1 LITSVNCFMHLNLPR
16 GIGETVTQAQGADLE
31 LQASINAT
39 KESEETMSLP
49 KDAVNESRL
58 EELQGK
64 VLGDV
69 SGAMGLMMA
78 YMGDRLDLYSAL
90 AELGEATSQQL
101 ADSVG
106 MNERYLREWLSSNAA
121 AGYVNYNP
129 QSSTFS
135 MSPEQ
140 AVIFAAEGHPA
151 CMQGFFQAVV
161 STYMD
166 EPKVTDA
173 FRSGDGV
180 PWSDHSGCLFCGTE
194 RFFRPM
200 YAANLI
206 ESWIPSLEGV
216 REKLERGA
224 KVADIGCGHGSSTIL
239 MAQAFPNSTF
249 HGFDFH
255 EPSIEHARDRART
268 AGVAG
273 NTIFEVVAAKEY
285 PGTGYELVAIFDAL
299 HDMGDPIGAC
309 SHILSTL
316 ADDGTFMLVEPA
328 AGDSLEENLHP
339 LGQIYYAFSTMICT
353 PASRAQEVGLALGA
367 QAGQKRLTKVL
378 NEGGFTRVRR
388 AAEMPTNMVL
398 EARR

>member
-1 LITSVNCFMHLNLPR
+1 M
-16 GIGETVTQAQGADLE
+16 
-31 LQASINAT
+31 SISMDDVD
-39 KESEETMSLP
+39 ES
-49 KDAVNESRL
+49 KL

-69 SGAMGLMMA
+69 AGSLGLIMA

-90 AELGEATSQQL
+90 AEIGQATSGQL
-101 ADSVG
+101 ADSTG
-106 MNERYLREWLSSNAA
+106 LNERYVREWLSANAA
-121 AGYVNYNP
+121 AGYVNYEP
-129 QSSTFS
+129 ESSTFS

-161 STYMD
+161 STYLD
-166 EPKVTDA
+166 EPKVTEV
-173 FRSGDGV
+173 FRSGAGL
-180 PWSDHSGCLFCGTE
+180 PWSEHNGCLFCGTE

-206 ESWIPSLEGV
+206 DSWIPALEGV
-216 REKLERGA
+216 RAKLEQGG
-224 KVADIGCGHGSSTIL
+224 KVADVGCGHGSSTIL
-239 MAQAFPNSTF
+239 MAQAFPNTTF

-255 EPSIEHARDRART
+255 EPSIEHARERAKS

-273 NTIFEVVAAKEY
+273 NTIFEVVTAKEY
-285 PGTGYELVAIFDAL
+285 PGTAYDLVTIFDAL
-299 HDMGDPIGAC
+299 HDMGDPVGAC
-309 SHILSTL
+309 AHILSTL

-328 AGDSLEENLHP
+328 AGDALEENLNP
-339 LGQIYYAFSTMICT
+339 LGGIYYAFSTMICT

-367 QAGQKRLTKVL
+367 QAGQERLTEVL
-378 NEGGFTRVRR
+378 KEGGFTRVRR

-398 EARR
+398 EARP